1 MPEPLEPFT
10 APDDLTLVS
19 DDALSQMETEGVAEF
34 DRVHSIPDVT
44 PENLTYAI
52 QLRDDLDRIKSEL
65 SARKVRA
72 DTAASLAKAKAERA
86 MAELQTAVH
95 GAPEGTPEA
104 ALAVVQDTQ
113 ARDEAI
119 AASATRGAMAAI
131 LQVMGDRRGGL
142 DLETVTERAVASLGE
157 TARHA
162 PKPQVPATRLSVTAS
177 GSGMD
182 LSTLE
187 ALAQEFISKA
197 QGIAVTAS
205 GREAPRH
212 QVARIKN
219 EFQHIVDER
228 TNPATVLDLW
238 RSMVNPQTQDA
249 LVAGGGWCAP
259 SEVMYNFFNIADF
272 DGAIDLP
279 TVGVTRGGI
288 RFPVSPA
295 IGDVFFQNA
304 GSNPAS
310 GFGGFA
316 FPFSNASDPW
326 LWTETDDILTVT
338 GSINKPTLRVPC
350 ASFSEVRLEAY
361 GLTVTAGNLTDN
373 AWPEATQN
381 FIQLLRAAYRHAINA
396 RLIGLMVTASG
407 GANTIGAVATDGPAP
422 RIYNAV
428 AMAATDY
435 RARFAMNTNS
445 VLEVILPY
453 WVKEVIRADL
463 ALKNYVDEQAVTDAE
478 IESFFTT
485 RKVRP
490 QWVNDWQVRGASQPG
505 NATVQLVWPATVN
518 FMLYAAGTFL
528 HGNGMTLDLGVVR
541 DSVLNA
547 ENDYTAAWAEEA
559 HLIAQVGHSSRLYT
573 VAFNVSGQSGGTVAT
588 PTGAHV

>member
-1 MPEPLEPFT
+1 MPEPAELFT

-19 DDALSQMETEGVAEF
+19 DADLSQLETAGVAEF
-34 DRVHSIPDVT
+34 DRIHAIPDVT

-52 QLRDDLDRIKSEL
+52 QLRDDLDRVKSEL
-65 SARKVRA
+65 AARKVRA
-72 DTAASLAKAKAERA
+72 ETAATLAKAKAERA

-95 GAPEGTPEA
+95 GPAEGTPEA
-104 ALAVVQDTQ
+104 AAAAVQDLQT
-113 ARDEAI
+113 RDEAI
-119 AASATRGAMAAI
+119 AASATRGAMTA
-131 LQVMGDRRGGL
+131 LFQMMGERGSGL
-142 DLETVTERAVASLGE
+142 DLEKATERAVATLGA
-157 TARHA
+157 TARVA
-162 PKPQVPATRLSVTAS
+162 PKPQVPAARLSIVAS
-177 GSGMD
+177 GNGQELPSLD
-182 LSTLE
+182 

-197 QGIAVTAS
+197 QGIPTTRD
-205 GREAPRH
+205 GRGAARH
-212 QVARIKN
+212 QVARIN
-219 EFQHIVDER
+219 NSFTHTVDER
-228 TNPATVLDLW
+228 TNPAVVLDLW
-238 RSMVNPQTQDA
+238 RSMVNRESQNA

-259 SEVMYNFFNIADF
+259 SEIMYNFFNIADF

-288 RFPVSPA
+288 RYPVSPA

-338 GSINKPTLRVPC
+338 GSVNKPTLRVPC
-350 ASFSEVRLEAY
+350 ASFNETRLEAY

-381 FIQLLRAAYRHAINA
+381 FIRLLRAAYQHAINA
-396 RLIGLMVTASG
+396 RLISLMVTASG
-407 GANTIGAVATDGPAP
+407 GANTIGAVTTDGPAP

-428 AMAATDY
+428 AMAANDY
-435 RARFAMNTNS
+435 RERYGMSSNE
-445 VLEVILPY
+445 VLEVVLPRY
-453 WVKEVIRADL
+453 IKEVIRADL
-463 ALKNYVDEQAVTDAE
+463 ALKNGVDKQATTDAE
-478 IESFFTT
+478 IESFFTV

-490 QWVNDWQVRGASQPG
+490 QWVGDWQVRGASQPG

-528 HGNGMTLDLGVVR
+528 HGTGMTLDLGVVR

-547 ENDYTAAWAEEA
+547 ENDFTAAWAEEA
-559 HLIAQVGHSSRLYT
+559 HLVAQVGHASRLYT